1 MMTTTKTDDTFGF
14 GVLMNDG
21 SELVIDTPEK
31 LEELIA
37 NDMETTFDIII
48 LLASRL
54 YHEATMCQA
63 LEERL
68 TALSGGGRAH

>member
-1 MMTTTKTDDTFGF
+1 MS
-14 GVLMNDG
+14 DG

-31 LEELIA
+31 LEEMIKTDPNA
-37 NDMETTFDIII
+37 TFDIII